1 MATFNQSSTA
11 SQLYIWDE
19 TLAAIPYQVAFL
31 SISGGTATTL
41 TLEESWSNQVGVYLF
56 LGTVVAESEHQRL
69 SDRLFQFLTSPS
81 VQYTRFLW
89 LANPLD
95 PIPQWQFYPLTLNP
109 IGQDNG
115 GIGSEPVR
123 EPTVRRLTLFD
134 VRNYA
139 VAIARGVTCRLN
151 EDKTGFVFAA
161 DSTMHQ
167 PPGAESQPGAFAESM
182 TGSIDPFFLSTDY
195 GARRLTGIQQGDNG
209 EAIALPFTGPL
220 AGCLQFALTLY
231 HPLTSTQL
239 SSSSD
244 TQSGLVGNAHPT
256 NAFEQ
261 LTALDIALHMSFKD
275 PDATFAGLN
284 TDADFLVTAHRYP
297 FLGEDENT
305 VPHYPTHSDGTQDLT
320 LYVALDVLN
329 PLKGDRTFFSFLP
342 VTSSSD
348 SPTPKIQNPKSK
360 IDLPSCYR
368 TNLGYTLH
376 LAPQSHPLFFSRLIF
391 AEQPIASSS
400 AFDPPLYLTPY
411 GDFVLSVPRYD
422 GNTAAITDVTLP
434 ADNFLCGLSGVEYI
448 KLEDDQVHIIA
459 FRSGGAA
466 FLPTFQPK
474 AGDTV
479 DTTASRT
486 DEELSFSDVATTS
499 WAYVRQVDQ
508 SGTSQT
514 VTYYAQPDLSI
525 LYEAS
530 TIDDG
535 NQDARDNLLTF
546 LEVPVSQ
553 LPNTET
559 PSEPTAAPTFPLLP
573 YGGVT
578 GTLVNYRQMEQQ
590 YVNPKRRSRIFEI
603 SGSIST
609 NLGPGPAPSPTPD
622 PGIAGTASL
631 RSLNAPPSTAAFVVA
646 ADGSSGGAIATTT
659 ATASDITGVTPQG
672 LLATYSSDYATLK
685 FLTLA
690 KDTDQQNF
698 GFNTLAKRNLLREAF
713 QSNQLFLVISDPST
727 NLAPYFQQDNQLVI
741 QGWVFDLD
749 PDAWR
754 DNTVLIFKFFDRPL
768 SELIEDT
775 TIWSFKDDFN
785 TRSGIKSELVTYF
798 QGVRDKA
805 AATASAKDQES
816 YQHLARILDLENWSG
831 ILALNVKVPPNQLPD
846 ELLALA
852 AGIDENQFF
861 AQYVMIEDTPVL
873 PTTGGLVA
881 EQSSLFGLIDYS
893 DTSVPAVGAS
903 GYAFQVSMLRVR
915 FHNSQVVDFSSEVNL
930 TLDQLFEEGT
940 QLFNSRTGRN
950 IVIFKGSAE
959 THNGKTKYSFSFSGD
974 NYFVL
979 VDSQVLDGV
988 NIIKADF
995 TTDPQ
1000 PAGSDN
1006 TTPITGR
1013 FTFWGE
1019 LNFKPLAAFDA
1030 LSFGPEQG
1038 VDRSLL
1044 TQDLVQSQTAS
1055 LLLERDQQAAEA
1067 ARLRIQQIEAEFQ
1080 RITDNEQLLLFSN
1093 LLITMTFRRDQPGV
1107 EPEFVFDAMQLA
1119 FDLKR
1124 SQVRAKS
1131 LYAKFPITLTNVI
1144 RISESSQPSGY
1155 LAVTTPL
1162 ASSGMPTDG
1171 YGLVFDLNL
1180 GGLGALAG
1188 AAKFVAKLLI
1198 AWTPNTEV
1206 NQTEPQVHVG
1216 LQLPGISGD
1225 VLGFPLQ
1232 SVIKLSFK
1240 KVQFVVDSASD
1251 GYLLKIKNVALK
1263 LLTLSFPPN
1272 GQTELIVFGNPNS
1285 TDKDTVGWYAAYA
1298 KEPAALPEGQSG
1310 SRASPTRTR

>member
-19 TLAAIPYQVAFL
+19 GNLTAIPYQMAFL
-31 SISGGTATTL
+31 SISAATTTTL
-41 TLEESWSNQVGVYLF
+41 TLAESWSNQVGVYLF
-56 LGTVVAESEHQRL
+56 LGTVVAEAEHQRL
-69 SDRLFQFLTSPS
+69 SDRLFQFLTSPA

-95 PIPQWQFYPLTLNP
+95 PMPQWQFYPLTLNP
-109 IGQDNG
+109 ASLDPAGQGNGEIGRDTV
-115 GIGSEPVR
+115 SD
-123 EPTVRRLTLFD
+123 PTVRRLTLFD
-134 VRNYA
+134 VRNYT
-139 VAIARGVTCRLN
+139 VAIARGVTCRL
-151 EDKTGFVFAA
+151 DQAKTGFVFAA
-161 DSTMHQ
+161 DATIHQ
-167 PPGAESQPGAFAESM
+167 PPGAESQPGAIA
-182 TGSIDPFFLSTDY
+182 PFFVSTDY
-195 GARRLTGIQQGDNG
+195 GAHRLTGIQQGETG
-209 EAIALPFTGPL
+209 EAIALPFTGSL
-220 AGCLQFALTLY
+220 AGCLQFTLTLY
-231 HPLTSTQL
+231 HPLTSTPL
-239 SSSSD
+239 SSGQ
-244 TQSGLVGNAHPT
+244 TQADSVGDAQLTTVTTTQADSVGDAHSIT
-256 NAFEQ
+256 TFEQ
-261 LTALDIALHMSFKD
+261 LTALDISLHMSFKD
-275 PDATFAGLN
+275 PDAAFAGLN
-284 TDADFLVTAHRYP
+284 TDTDFLVTAHRYP
-297 FLGEDENT
+297 FLGEDANA
-305 VPHYPTHSDGTQDLT
+305 VPHYPSHADGSQDLT

-329 PLKGDRTFFSFLP
+329 PLKGDRTYFSFLP
-342 VTSSSD
+342 DDGTI
-348 SPTPKIQNPKSK
+348 SPALATG
-360 IDLPSCYR
+360 LPSCYR

-376 LAPQSHPLFFSRLIF
+376 ITPQTHPLFFSRLVF

-400 AFDPPLYLTPY
+400 AFERPLYLTPY

-422 GNTAAITDVTLP
+422 GNTAAANVTLP

-448 KLEDDQVHIIA
+448 KLEADQIHILA

-474 AGDTV
+474 AGEMV

-508 SGTSQT
+508 SGASQT

-546 LEVPVSQ
+546 LEIPVSR
-553 LPNTET
+553 LPNTEV
-559 PSEPTAAPTFPLLP
+559 PSDATTAPTFPLLP

-590 YVNPKRRSRIFEI
+590 YVNPKRRSRVFEI
-603 SGSIST
+603 SGSVST
-609 NLGPGPAPSPTPD
+609 NLGPGPASSPTPA
-622 PGIAGTASL
+622 PGSAETASV
-631 RSLNAPPSTAAFVVA
+631 RAFSPVSLTSPSAAA
-646 ADGSSGGAIATTT
+646 LTT
-659 ATASDITGVTPQG
+659 ALTTDITGVTPQG

-690 KDTDQQNF
+690 KDTDQQNV
-698 GFNTLAKRNLLREAF
+698 GFNTLEKRNLLREAF
-713 QSNQLFLVISDPST
+713 QSNQLFLVISDPTT

-741 QGWVFDLD
+741 QDWVFDLD
-749 PDAWR
+749 PDSWR
-754 DNTVLIFKFFDRPL
+754 DDTLLIFKFFDRPL

-785 TRSGIKSELVTYF
+785 TRSGIKSELITYF

-805 AATASAKDQES
+805 SATASTKDQES
-816 YQHLARILDLENWSG
+816 YQHLARILDLDNWSG
-831 ILALNVKVPPNQLPD
+831 ILALNVKVPPSQLPD

-852 AGIDENQFF
+852 AGIDENRFF

-873 PTTGGLVA
+873 PTAGGLVA
-881 EQSSLFGLIDYS
+881 EQSSLFGLIDYA

-915 FHNSQVVDFSSEVNL
+915 FHNSEVVDFSSEVNL

-950 IVIFKGSAE
+950 IVVFKGAAE

-995 TTDPQ
+995 TTDPL
-1000 PAGSDN
+1000 PAGADN

-1030 LSFGPEQG
+1030 LSFGPDIG

-1044 TQDLVQSQTAS
+1044 RQDLVYSQTDS
-1055 LLLERDQQAAEA
+1055 VLLERDQQAAEA
-1067 ARLRIQQIEAEFQ
+1067 ARLRTQQIEAEVQ
-1080 RITDNEQLLLFSN
+1080 RITENEQLLLFSN
-1093 LLITMTFRRDQPGV
+1093 LIITMMFQRDQPGV
-1107 EPEFVFDAMQLA
+1107 EPAFGFDATQLA

-1124 SQVRAKS
+1124 SQVRPNS

-1144 RISESSQPSGY
+1144 RISELSQPSGY

-1180 GGLGALAG
+1180 GGLGSLAG

-1198 AWTPNTEV
+1198 AWAPNTEV
-1206 NQTEPQVHVG
+1206 NQSEPQVHVG

-1240 KVQFVVDSASD
+1240 KVQFVVDSASG

-1285 TDKDTVGWYAAYA
+1285 SDKDTVGWYAAYA